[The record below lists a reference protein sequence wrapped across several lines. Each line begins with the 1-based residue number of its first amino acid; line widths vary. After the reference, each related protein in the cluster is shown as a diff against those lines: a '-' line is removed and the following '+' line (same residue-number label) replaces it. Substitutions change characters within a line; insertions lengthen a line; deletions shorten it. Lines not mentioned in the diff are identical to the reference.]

1 MFIRIDLEK
10 VKHTRV
16 SKLGKVHEYERTRS
30 IVILR
35 CDNCREVFTRLRGSM
50 DPKRLNNKYF
60 HVCDMCDSKRFAQT
74 KGVEQKKVWDK
85 PVSSLDDISR
95 L

>member
-1 MFIRIDLEK
+1 
-10 VKHTRV
+10 
-16 SKLGKVHEYERTRS
+16 
-30 IVILR
+30 
-35 CDNCREVFTRLRGSM
+35 M